1 MQEKLSR
8 RAFLGRS
15 AAIGC
20 SAAASPLLTPIALA
34 AAPWD
39 TRLVVIVLRGA
50 MDGLD
55 AVRPYGAP
63 ELRALRG
70 DLAAGPEADA
80 IDLDGF
86 FAMHPMLAPLTGLWK
101 AGQLGFV
108 HAVSTP
114 YRDKRSHF
122 DGQDIL
128 EAGTPGLVSGS
139 DGWLNRMLGELTGTE
154 ARTAFALG
162 QGDMKV
168 LSGPEPVSNWSPEAD
183 LTLSPQAEL
192 LARHIMQ
199 SDPAMLAALSD
210 AIDLSDA
217 SGMASMSR
225 ADRGEAA
232 HDKIADF
239 AATQLRGDTRIVSF
253 SINGWDTH
261 RTQSR
266 SIRGA
271 LRRLADTILAL
282 QNGVGPAIWDKTAI
296 VAMTEFGRTA
306 ALNGTGG
313 TDHGTGGAMV
323 LAGGAIR
330 GGRVYGDWPGL
341 AEADLYAR
349 RDLMA
354 TGDVRAPAAWI
365 MAGLTGLSQSTL
377 ERVVFPGLEMGG
389 DPGLLR

>member
-1 MQEKLSR
+1 
-8 RAFLGRS
+8 
-15 AAIGC
+15 
-20 SAAASPLLTPIALA
+20 
-34 AAPWD
+34 
-39 TRLVVIVLRGA
+39 
-50 MDGLD
+50 
-55 AVRPYGAP
+55 
-63 ELRALRG
+63 LRALRG